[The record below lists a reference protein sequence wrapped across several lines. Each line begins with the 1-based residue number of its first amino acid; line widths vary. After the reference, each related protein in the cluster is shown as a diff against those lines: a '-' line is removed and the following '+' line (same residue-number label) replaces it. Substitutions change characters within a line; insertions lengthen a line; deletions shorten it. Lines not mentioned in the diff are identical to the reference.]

1 MKTDAAPRLRLV
13 HSATAKR
20 QSYVF
25 HLYIAGASPNSIR
38 AVECVKRLCE
48 EGLAGRYELNII
60 DLCQMPEL
68 AKRENVIA
76 IPTLVRKFPLPV
88 KRMIGDLSDTRCL
101 LQEDDLKEGR

>member
-1 MKTDAAPRLRLV
+1 MKTDASPLRLV
-13 HSATAKR
+13 HSAPAKR

-48 EGLAGRYELNII
+48 EGLAGRFELNII

-76 IPTLVRKFPLPV
+76 IPTLVRKFPLPI
-88 KRMIGDLSDTRCL
+88 KRIIGGLSDIRRL
-101 LQEDDLKEGR
+101 LQDHDLKEGR